1 MDVVN
6 NRSVPICTI
15 NFVDLRASDPST
27 HNKTVYNSYL
37 HSKLGFMPQK

>member
-15 NFVDLRASDPST
+15 NFVDIRKSDPTSL
-27 HNKTVYNSYL
+27 NKTVYDSYL
-37 HSKLGFMPQK
+37 QSKLGYTP